1 MGSYFD
7 TVTLI
12 PMHAITIT
20 IDGGGAV
27 PATGVKGRWSAPN
40 DCVITS
46 WVLLS
51 DTAGDAVIDI
61 LRSTYN
67 AFPNTVSIAGANK
80 PTLTAAQKNWDAGP
94 LADLGSANILEY
106 DILEFN
112 LTSVATCKLLTLTLT
127 LAVNQ

>member
-12 PMHAITIT
+12 PTHALTIT
-20 IDGGGAV
+20 IDGGGAI
-27 PATGVKGRWSAPN
+27 PSTGIKGRWSAPN

-46 WVLLS
+46 WVLLA
-51 DTAGDAVIDI
+51 DAPGDAVIDI

-67 AFPNTVSIAGANK
+67 DFPTTVSITGSNK
-80 PTLTAAQKNWDAGP
+80 PALTAVQKNWDAGP
-94 LADLGSANILEY
+94 LVDLGGTIVNEY

-112 LTSVATCKLLTLTLT
+112 LVSVATCKLLTLTLT
-127 LAVNQ
+127 LAVQ